1 MADQSEWPPDVRAGH
16 VETRL
21 HLLDGFDSA
30 FIRREEIAQ
39 MIWNCES
46 PEEALN
52 RLMNEPFGYS
62 ETQAHH
68 ILDQPLRGLTRERL
82 RVIEAKREALLG
94 DV

>member
-1 MADQSEWPPDVRAGH
+1 MADQSEWPPEVRAAQI
-16 VETRL
+16 EARL
-21 HLLDGFDSA
+21 HILDGFNSA
-30 FIRREEIAQ
+30 FHRREEIGQ

-52 RLMNEPFGYS
+52 GLMTEPFGYS

-82 RVIEAKREALLG
+82 RVLEARRESLLR